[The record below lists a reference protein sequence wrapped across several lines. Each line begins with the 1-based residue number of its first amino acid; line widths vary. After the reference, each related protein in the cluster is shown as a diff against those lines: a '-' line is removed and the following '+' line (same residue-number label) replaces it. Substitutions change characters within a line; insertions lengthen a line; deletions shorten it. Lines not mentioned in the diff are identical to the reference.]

1 MPPLGL
7 PTGDNIV
14 EINVRDIINWIQ
26 NLSPCNQEGVETRN
40 MYHYTFQNEPTVVI
54 GLDAD
59 VSILSAHVFVSHL
72 PDHDSVFQT
81 K

>member
-1 MPPLGL
+1 
-7 PTGDNIV
+7 
-14 EINVRDIINWIQ
+14 
-26 NLSPCNQEGVETRN
+26 